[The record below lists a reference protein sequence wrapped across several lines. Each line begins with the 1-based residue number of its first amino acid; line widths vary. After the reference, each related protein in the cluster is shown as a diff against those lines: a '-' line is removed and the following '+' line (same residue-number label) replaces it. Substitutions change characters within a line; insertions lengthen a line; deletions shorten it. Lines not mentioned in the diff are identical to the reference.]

1 MRRTNIFFG
10 TSALLVAA
18 GAIGAGVLVSTN
30 AMAASGDLGP
40 NALTIGMVTVG
51 TNGDAYECTFDAA
64 SMPSVNI
71 GPVAVGGANAAAPA
85 GATSGDVIVSGSGSV
100 PQMVSGSV
108 SVVPNGSLPPALPV
122 PLGSG
127 VITLQGTAS
136 ADGTSSV
143 SQVAADGTVTP
154 VKVRQGTAEECA
166 AAKQGAVLPVGA
178 PQAPTDV
185 SGNAPTDTA
194 VNPKG

>member
-1 MRRTNIFFG
+1 MRRTNILFG
-10 TSALLVAA
+10 TGALLVAA
-18 GAIGAGVLVSTN
+18 GSIGAGVMVSTN
-30 AMAASGDLGP
+30 AMAASGELGDH
-40 NALTIGMVTVG
+40 ALTIGMVTVG

-64 SMPSVNI
+64 SVPAASFT
-71 GPVAVGGANAAAPA
+71 PVQVGGANSAAAG
-85 GATSGDVIVSGSGSV
+85 GATSGDVIISGSGSAPSV
-100 PQMVSGSV
+100 VSGSV
-108 SVVPNGSLPPALPV
+108 SVVPNGSLTQGVPV

-154 VKVRQGTAEECA
+154 VKVRQGTAAECA
-166 AAKQGAVLPVGA
+166 AAQQGALPNAGG
-178 PQAPTDV
+178 QAPIVV
-185 SGNAPTDTA
+185 SGDAPTDTA